1 MLGTIVNVL
10 AICAGAIIG
19 VTLKKGIKPSVKKT
33 VMQAIGLSVLLVGL
47 QMSLQSNQI
56 ILVIISLALGG
67 ICGEL
72 LKIEEN
78 LHELG
83 LKLQNLVG
91 KKSGDIA
98 SAFVTTSLIYCVGAM
113 AIVGAIEDGLTGN
126 PNTLFTKAILD
137 GISAIFFASTMGI
150 GVIFSCIPVLI
161 YQGFITLTA
170 SFLKDILNPFVIN
183 QLTATGGLL
192 IVGIA
197 FNILEL
203 KKIKVGNLLPAII
216 IIVPLSYIV
225 KSLKLV

>member
-1 MLGTIVNVL
+1 MVGTIVNVL

-19 VTLKKGIKPSVKKT
+19 VTLKKGIKPAVKKT

-56 ILVIISLALGG
+56 ILVVVSLALGG

-72 LKIEEN
+72 LKIEDN
-78 LHELG
+78 LHRLG
-83 LKLQNLVG
+83 LWLQNLVG

-98 SAFVTTSLIYCVGAM
+98 SAFITTSLIYCVGAM

-137 GISAIFFASTMGI
+137 GVSAIFFASTMGI

-161 YQGFITLTA
+161 YQGIITLTA

-197 FNILEL
+197 INILEL
-203 KKIKVGNLLPAII
+203 KKINIGNLLPAII

-225 KSLKLV
+225 KNLNLV

>member
-10 AICAGAIIG
+10 AICAGAIAG
-19 VTLKKGIKPSVKKT
+19 LVLKKGIKPSVKKT

-67 ICGEL
+67 ISGEL
-72 LKIEEN
+72 LKIEDN
-78 LHELG
+78 LHRLG
-83 LKLQNLVG
+83 LWLQNLVG

-137 GISAIFFASTMGI
+137 GVSAIFFASTMGI

-161 YQGFITLTA
+161 YQGTITLTA

-197 FNILEL
+197 INILEL
-203 KKIKVGNLLPAII
+203 KKINTGNLLPAII

-225 KSLKLV
+225 KNLNLV